1 MIHFVVLMLQLTCT
15 AGFIQGL
22 LLTMRS
28 EPTSLRYRR
37 GFIMTAV
44 YGVAAVGF
52 GYWVFSLE

>member
-1 MIHFVVLMLQLTCT
+1 MIQLVVLILQLTCT
-15 AGFIQGL
+15 AGFFQGL

-28 EPTSLRYRR
+28 EPASPSYRR

-44 YGVAAVGF
+44 YGVAAFGF